1 MRRPVGEGPRGGTRQ
16 REVRGTGWAR
26 SLSQTG
32 FERKR
37 GPQDLIQKLLER
49 KATQRLGCLE
59 GSVNDIKN
67 HPWFNGFDWAALS
80 QRKMPAP
87 NLTRKKKDAVD
98 AAEEAEDLAN
108 LFQENPDETEAERRE
123 ATITFKDF

>member
-1 MRRPVGEGPRGGTRQ
+1 
-16 REVRGTGWAR
+16 
-26 SLSQTG
+26 
-32 FERKR
+32 
-37 GPQDLIQKLLER
+37 
-49 KATQRLGCLE
+49 
-59 GSVNDIKN
+59 
-67 HPWFNGFDWAALS
+67 
-80 QRKMPAP
+80 MPAP